1 MIKRS
6 LGTVI
11 IATLVGLQCLTAV
24 VILVSSYLSS
34 ERAVVG
40 QSYKLMVEEAES
52 AIRHT
57 QRFLEPAEV
66 TLAVSRQLQQQG
78 VFDNSAVPALE
89 RYFFEHLKA
98 SPELSGLYYG
108 DKDGNFVFVN
118 RSSSVQEADFRTKV
132 IAREN
137 GEGGAALVYRNAKFE
152 KIAARF
158 DESDVYDPRQRP
170 WYKDAINEGKATWT
184 DPYIFYSSQ
193 QPGIT
198 VAAPVANQDGS
209 IEGVIGIDIEIA
221 AISGFL
227 SDLDVGET
235 GAAIVLGANGNVIA
249 HPDASKLKLPMPDG
263 QSGLR
268 FATIEEIDDPV
279 ARAAAKTLDSS
290 PSGVDFT
297 KDHFTHFEIDNR
309 AYDAVFAPVNFGNLG
324 WTVAIYV
331 PEDEILGEILSSRN
345 RTIALAISVTAISI
359 LLGWIIS
366 RTLTQ
371 PLQKVSAFAD
381 QLARGEK
388 VDVQAL
394 PTTFAEVEQVS
405 TAFRRM
411 TRWLDGYRKENDEM
425 NERLVAWS
433 RELEVRVEE
442 RTMALQTANASLRV
456 EVGERAEAERKLA
469 IEAEQHR
476 ETSREL
482 DWALVQAN
490 EASQAKSRFL
500 SGMSHEIRTPLNAII
515 GFGQMLTG
523 HAGALT
529 ETQKSEYAGHIQES
543 GERLVSLINQV
554 LDLAGI
560 EAGKMLLTLE
570 AVRPKSL
577 VQRVFA
583 EASIFA
589 SERDI
594 ELIDETKDMAL
605 PEIFADEVRTTQ
617 ALVNLVSNAIK
628 YNRDG
633 GEVRVFAIEGRAT
646 LRIAVSDT
654 GPGIPANRHHEVFE
668 TFNRLGAESSGIVG
682 SGIGLS
688 LTKEFIERMG
698 GEIGLESAEG
708 EGSIFWFELPI
719 AQSQEVPSHLEKYET
734 IGLRAL

>member
-1 MIKRS
+1 MMKRS
-6 LGTVI
+6 LSTVI

-34 ERAVVG
+34 ERAVLG
-40 QSYKLMVEEAES
+40 QSHKLMVEEAES

-78 VFDNSAVPALE
+78 VFNTSAVPALE

-108 DKDGNFVFVN
+108 DKDGNFVFVS
-118 RSSSVQEADFRTKV
+118 RSKAVQQADFRTKV
-132 IAREN
+132 TSRGN

-158 DESDVYDPRQRP
+158 DESDTYDPRQRP
-170 WYKDAINEGKATWT
+170 WYKDAIAKGKATWT

-198 VAAPVANQDGS
+198 VAAPVTAEDGS
-209 IEGVIGIDIEIA
+209 VEGVIGIDIEIA
-221 AISGFL
+221 ALSGFL
-227 SDLDVGET
+227 ADLDIGET
-235 GAAIVLGANGNVIA
+235 GAAIVLGANGDVIA
-249 HPDASKLKLPMPDG
+249 HPDASKLKMPMPDG

-268 FATIEEIDDPV
+268 FTTIDEIDDPV
-279 ARAAAKTLDSS
+279 ARAAAKTLESS
-290 PSGVDFT
+290 PTGVDFS
-297 KDHFTHFEIDNR
+297 KDHFTRFEIDNR
-309 AYDAVFAPVNFGNLG
+309 AYDAVFAPVDFGNLG

-331 PEDEILGEILSSRN
+331 PEDEILGEILSNRN
-345 RTIALAISVTAISI
+345 RNIALAIAVTAISI
-359 LLGWIIS
+359 LLGWMIS
-366 RTLTQ
+366 RTLTR
-371 PLQKVSAFAD
+371 PLEKLSTFAD

-394 PTTFAEVEQVS
+394 PNTFAEVEQVS

-411 TRWLDGYRKENDEM
+411 TRWLDGYRTENDDM

-456 EVGERAEAERKLA
+456 EIGERAEAERKLA
-469 IEAEQHR
+469 TEAEQHR

-500 SGMSHEIRTPLNAII
+500 SGMSHELRTPLNAII

-570 AVRPKSL
+570 AVRPKFI

-589 SERDI
+589 CERDI
-594 ELIDETKDMAL
+594 ELIDETNDLVM
-605 PEIFADEVRTTQ
+605 PEIFADEMRTTQ

-633 GEVRVFAIEGRAT
+633 GEVRVFAVEEPSV

-688 LTKEFIERMG
+688 LTKEFIEKMG
-698 GEIGLESAEG
+698 GEVGFESTEG
-708 EGSIFWFELPI
+708 EGSIFWFELPL
-719 AQSQEVPSHLEKYET
+719 AQTLEAQAHMDEQKT
-734 IGLRAL
+734 NVVRAL